1 MATVM
6 DCKALS
12 ESIIEDLKERV
23 SKLNAKGKSV
33 GLATIVV
40 GDDPAS
46 AIYVHNKEKA
56 CKELGIFAETI
67 HLPAST
73 TQRELEATIDR
84 VMRDGKING
93 AIVQLPL
100 PEGLDENKALIRVFP
115 EKDADGF
122 HINNIGR
129 LSKNQEGL
137 VPCTP
142 KGIMRLLEEYE
153 IPMEGK
159 KAVVVGRSNIVG
171 KPIAMMLLNKDCTVT
186 VCHSKT
192 ENLAEITAEADILVV
207 AVGSPK
213 LITADMVKEGA
224 VVIDVGV
231 NRTDDGIVGDVD
243 FDEVEPIAG
252 YITKVPGGVGKMT
265 VAMLMQN
272 VVEMAENMYF
282 NSYNG
287 NIYEL

>member
-213 LITADMVKEGA
+213 FITADMVKEGA

-282 NSYNG
+282 DSYNG